1 MRIRVVFTGVV
12 VGATAL
18 LLPRAAVS
26 AQQNG
31 TPVGRTARAYGAIDG
46 SVRDTSGA
54 WLSGVEVVAIDNSL
68 IRTRSGAGGA
78 FRIDSLPA
86 GPHLIRFRRIGIM
99 PTTVSVVVEPD
110 ATISVD
116 AVVEPFPI
124 TLSRVI
130 VQAVSGELV
139 HLPPGVADRMRT
151 GIGTYLT
158 AAQIESFHSRT
169 TADIF
174 RHVAGVAVE
183 YYGHTPVVRS
193 ERGVQTIHGNACTT
207 GMAVVVDG
215 AVMNTSL
222 SAATRDSAPSNL
234 AAAAGTLDAVS
245 PRDIAAIE
253 IYKDGAETP
262 ASLRDSECG
271 VIYIWTR

>member
-1 MRIRVVFTGVV
+1 MIRIRV
-12 VGATAL
+12 L
-18 LLPRAAVS
+18 VS
-26 AQQNG
+26 ALALGVTAPMLPYGNALAQANAAHH
-31 TPVGRTARAYGAIDG
+31 GRITTAYGAIDG
-46 SVRDTSGA
+46 SVRDTSGS
-54 WLSGVEVVAIDNSL
+54 WLRGVEIVTVDNTL
-68 IRTRSGAGGA
+68 ISARSGAGGA
-78 FRIDSLPA
+78 FRLDSVPA

-99 PTTVSVVVEPD
+99 PINVSVVVEPN
-110 ATISVD
+110 AIVSVD

-124 TLSRVI
+124 TLSRVT

-158 AAQIESFHSRT
+158 AAQIARFHSLN

-183 YYGHTPVVRS
+183 GFAHTSVVRS
-193 ERGVQTIHGNACTT
+193 TRGVQTINGDACTT
-207 GMAVVVDG
+207 GMAVVIDG
-215 AVMNTSL
+215 TPMNTTIS
-222 SAATRDSAPSNL
+222 SAGSSTNL
-234 AAAAGTLDAVS
+234 AGATGALDAVS
-245 PRDIAAIE
+245 PSDIAAIE

-262 ASLRDSECG
+262 ASLADSECG

>member
-1 MRIRVVFTGVV
+1 MIRIRVV
-12 VGATAL
+12 
-18 LLPRAAVS
+18 VS
-26 AQQNG
+26 AIALG
-31 TPVGRTARAYGAIDG
+31 VTAPFLPHGNALAQANAAHNDRSATGYGAIDG
-46 SVRDTSGA
+46 SVRDTSGS
-54 WLSGVEVVAIDNSL
+54 WLRGVEIVTVDNTHLSV
-68 IRTRSGAGGA
+68 RSGAGGA
-78 FRIDSLPA
+78 FRLDSVPA

-99 PTTVSVVVEPD
+99 PTSVSVVVEPN
-110 ATISVD
+110 AIISVD

-124 TLSRVI
+124 TLSRVT

-158 AAQIESFHSRT
+158 AAQIASFHSLK

-183 YYGHTPVVRS
+183 SFAHVSVVRS
-193 ERGVQTIHGNACTT
+193 TRGVQTINGDACTT
-207 GMAVVVDG
+207 GMAVVIDG
-215 AVMNTSL
+215 TPMNTTL
-222 SAATRDSAPSNL
+222 SSAGSSTNL
-234 AAAAGTLDAVS
+234 AGATGAFDAVS
-245 PRDIAAIE
+245 PSDIAAIE

-262 ASLRDSECG
+262 ASLADSECG